1 MTTYS
6 SRDEISEQYR
16 WDLTSIFE
24 NDEAFLAALEQ
35 AKAYPERC
43 LAFQGKI
50 SQSPETLLE
59 YLRFDDEMS
68 IELSKLVNYANR
80 KADEDTRASLYQD
93 YSSQV
98 MSVYVA
104 ISSACSWF
112 ASELLSIDETT
123 MEQFYQQCPD
133 LELYRRAL
141 EVIFRRRAHVLSPAE
156 EHLLASAGD
165 MASQPEN
172 VFSLLN
178 DADLT
183 FKDALDSEGVVHP
196 VTHGSYIPL
205 MMSTDRTLRENA
217 YHSLYSTYKQFRNT
231 FAATLG
237 AQNKQLKFYADARNY
252 PSLLASALD
261 GNEVPTEVYTNLI
274 EAVHKNLPALHK
286 YVALRKELLGYDE
299 LRFSDLYVPIVDD
312 IDLTFTYEEAC
323 EIILEALKPMGEDY
337 LALVRKGLT
346 ERWVDVYETPGKRSG
361 AYSAGG
367 YGMHPVI
374 LMNFQGKLDDV
385 FTLIHEMG
393 HSIHTYLSC
402 ENQPSCYSDYVI
414 FVAEVASTCNEALL
428 THYFLEHAKNER
440 ERAYFLNHFLEQF
453 RATLYRQTM
462 FAEFELKVSELAAQG
477 AGITADALCDIYRKL
492 NEDYF
497 GSAIVVDDEIA
508 LEWARIPHFYYCFY
522 VYQYATGFAAAIA
535 LSQRILQGDIQERDD
550 YLNFL
555 KGGSSKPPI
564 ELLRGAGVDMM
575 DALPIESALTQFD
588 EMINEMAQ
596 TCRALKAE
604 SATSS
609 TGMDSSDTDST
620 NTSVNKVPANETTAS
635 DANASGSHSAEPS
648 SVPDAS
654 TNRFTNFNAQELS
667 ESLNK
672 MEGVFVLATTN
683 EDGSP
688 DAAIFVPRMLDES
701 HLIMFLA
708 PNRSRVNLERTGQAW
723 GVYEVLNPEA
733 TEKQQ
738 RYAGARM
745 KLSLVKP
752 EGETA
757 KEFAHVT
764 ANFPA
769 MNPAALVLRIEQ
781 LIALG

>member
-24 NDEAFLAALEQ
+24 NDEAFLSALEK
-35 AKAYPERC
+35 AKNYPEQC
-43 LAFQGKI
+43 LSFQGRI

-80 KADEDTRASLYQD
+80 KADEDTRSSLYQD

-98 MSVYVA
+98 MSLYVS
-104 ISSACSWF
+104 ISGACSWF
-112 ASELLSIDETT
+112 ASELLSINEET
-123 MEQFYQQCPD
+123 MNQFYQQCPD

-141 EVIFRRRAHVLSPAE
+141 DVIFRRRDHVLTPAE
-156 EHLLASAGD
+156 EKLLASAGD

-178 DADLT
+178 DADLS
-183 FKDALDSEGVVHP
+183 FEDALDSKGEAHP

-205 MMSTDRTLRENA
+205 MMSSDRTLRENA
-217 YHSLYSTYKQFRNT
+217 YQSLYSTYKQFRNT

-237 AQNKQLKFYADARNY
+237 AQNKQLKFYSDARKY
-252 PSLLASALD
+252 PSMLASALD

-274 EAVHKNLPALHK
+274 EAVHHNLPALHK
-286 YVALRKELLGYDE
+286 YVKLRKELLGVDE

-312 IDLTFTYEEAC
+312 IDLTFTYEQAC
-323 EIILEALKPMGEDY
+323 EIILEALKPMGEEY
-337 LALVRKGLT
+337 LALVRKGLS

-367 YGMHPVI
+367 FGMHPVI

-477 AGITADALCDIYRKL
+477 VGITADALCEIYRKL

-497 GSAIVVDDEIA
+497 GSDIVVDDNIA

-535 LSQRILQGDIQERDD
+535 LSQRILNGGIPERDD

-564 ELLRGAGVDMM
+564 DLLRGAGVDMM
-575 DALPIESALTQFD
+575 STLPIENALAQFD
-588 EMINEMAQ
+588 TMIDEMAN
-596 TCRALKAE
+596 TCHSLKENNNTE
-604 SATSS
+604 SSSSAAT
-609 TGMDSSDTDST
+609 TSDTTD
-620 NTSVNKVPANETTAS
+620 TSA
-635 DANASGSHSAEPS
+635 ASGIPDATDTPA
-648 SVPDAS
+648 VPDAT
-654 TNRFTNFNAQELS
+654 TNRFTNLNAKQLG
-667 ESLNK
+667 ESLAK
-672 MEGVFVLATTN
+672 MEGIFVLATTN
-683 EDGSP
+683 EDNTP
-688 DAAIFVPRMLDES
+688 DAAIFVPRMLDEQ
-701 HLIMFLA
+701 HLVFFLA
-708 PNRSRVNLERTGQAW
+708 QNRSRKNLERTKQAW
-723 GVYEVLNPEA
+723 GVYEVSHPEA
-733 TEKQQ
+733 KEKQD
-738 RYAGARM
+738 RYAGARL
-745 KLSLVKP
+745 KLSLVLP

-757 KEFAHVT
+757 REFEEAT
-764 ANFPA
+764 KDFAQ
-769 MNPAALVLRIEQ
+769 MNPAAIVVRIEQ